1 MKAKNLF
8 VLMAAGLTLAAC
20 DGNKN
25 KSDDNN
31 SKIEQQVKDAQLI
44 GDTNERT
51 FKGLFPCA
59 DCPGIKYELELWNEN
74 YATNGTFELEM
85 DYEDRDTDFKQ
96 KGVWA
101 TLPTDSA
108 AVIYELTPDSANQ
121 QKMYF
126 LFENDNK
133 LTMLD
138 SDKKKIDSNLNYTLT
153 LEDKDLEKN
162 FK

>member
-1 MKAKNLF
+1 MKAGNLF
-8 VLMAAGLTLAAC
+8 VIIAAGLTLAAC

-25 KSDDNN
+25 KSDDKN

-85 DYEDRDTDFKQ
+85 DYEDRDTEFKQ
-96 KGVWA
+96 KGVWV

-108 AVIYELTPDSANQ
+108 AVIYELTPDSVNQ

-126 LFENDNK
+126 LFENENK

-138 SDKKKIDSNLNYTLT
+138 SDKKKI
-153 LEDKDLEKN
+153 
-162 FK
+162 

>member
-1 MKAKNLF
+1 MKALNLF
-8 VLMAAGLTLAAC
+8 VLMAAGFSLAAC
-20 DGNKN
+20 NGNSKQSDN
-25 KSDDNN
+25 KN
-31 SKIEQQVKDAQLI
+31 SKIEQQVKEAQLI

-85 DYEDRDTDFKQ
+85 DYEDRNTEVKQ
-96 KGVWA
+96 KGAW
-101 TLPTDSA
+101 TTIPTDSS

-121 QKMYF
+121 QVMYF
-126 LFENDNK
+126 LFENNNK

-138 SDKKKIDSNLNYTLT
+138 NNKKKIDSNLNYTLT
-153 LEDKDLEKN
+153 LEDKDIEKN